1 MSSATNRMQPKP
13 AYSAISNAEEEDEV
27 D

>member
-13 AYSAISNAEEEDEV
+13 AYSAISNAEEED
-27 D
+27 DAD